1 MSKQESSASMSKK
14 GVSIEHKRL
23 KVSGKVFSFAKYLL
37 SMIDRVSL
45 TYLWQSEE
53 TLMINSLDHKSFPS
67 MTNWGCCLD
76 NGEGV
81 DYKIPKRQ
89 IRIEIDVRLEQ
100 IGMGLKPNS
109 RKAIFPTKWWTV
121 SKNWVSE
128 FSHSD
133 LTDPVWR
140 WLDTF
145 SWLPIPVTVSFLS
158 CHALLTEN
166 KDSVNGTGIGF
177 MVWGKALKF
186 IKHHI
191 VSQTL
196 LN

>member
-1 MSKQESSASMSKK
+1 M
-14 GVSIEHKRL
+14 
-23 KVSGKVFSFAKYLL
+23 FSFAKYLL
-37 SMIDRVSL
+37 ARLDRVSL

-53 TLMINSLDHKSFPS
+53 KLMINSLDHKSFPS

-81 DYKIPKRQ
+81 DYKWTAHLVRKR
-89 IRIEIDVRLEQ
+89 IVVRLKQ
-100 IGMGLKPNS
+100 FGMGLKPNS
-109 RKAIFPTKWWTV
+109 SKSNLQTKWWTV
-121 SKNWVSE
+121 SKNSVSE
-128 FSHSD
+128 VSPCD

-140 WLDTF
+140 WPDIF

-166 KDSVNGTGIGF
+166 KDSVNGTGVGF
-177 MVWGKALKF
+177 MVWGEALKF

-191 VSQTL
+191 VSQTV